1 MTAMTAQAWLIL
13 VTLVYVSIVTLITG
27 AAILFREKSS

>member
-13 VTLVYVSIVTLITG
+13 ATLVYVSLVTLITG
-27 AAILFREKSS
+27 AAILFRDKTS